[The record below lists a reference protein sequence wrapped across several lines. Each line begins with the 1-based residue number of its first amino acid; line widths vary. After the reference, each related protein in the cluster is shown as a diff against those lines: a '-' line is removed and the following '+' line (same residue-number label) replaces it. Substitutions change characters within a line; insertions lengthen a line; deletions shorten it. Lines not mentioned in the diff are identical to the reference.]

1 MTNNNTKGNKMTSQE
16 QAIKI
21 KEATARKWARRQ
33 ARWTAKKAET
43 ANEEVTPNWGI
54 EAGQDAVFEG
64 RWIHVDEVNPTTGE
78 FFGNDQDGD
87 EVSGFADSL
96 DHVYN

>member
-1 MTNNNTKGNKMTSQE
+1 MTSQE

-21 KEATARKWARRQ
+21 KEATARKWAARQ
-33 ARWTAKKAET
+33 ARWAAWVAWKAET
-43 ANEEVTPNWGI
+43 TKEEVTPNWGI

-64 RWIHVDEVNPTTGE
+64 RWIHVDEVNSITGE

>member
-1 MTNNNTKGNKMTSQE
+1 MTTTIVVQYTLTNTTKEKEMT
-16 QAIKI
+16 KN
-21 KEATARKWARRQ
+21 T
-33 ARWTAKKAET
+33 ET
-43 ANEEVTPNWGI
+43 TKEEVTQNWGI

-64 RWIHVDEVNPTTGE
+64 RWIHVDEVNSITGE

>member
-1 MTNNNTKGNKMTSQE
+1 MTTTIVVQYTLTNTTKEKEMTKS
-16 QAIKI
+16 
-21 KEATARKWARRQ
+21 T
-33 ARWTAKKAET
+33 ET
-43 ANEEVTPNWGI
+43 TKEEVTQNWGI

-64 RWIHVDEVNPTTGE
+64 RWIHVDEVNSITGE